1 MDRSL
6 SSSGDT
12 SERVRMGLRISYAL
26 PALALA
32 VVGIPVYVYM
42 PKFYTDVMGLSAATA
57 GSVLLAVRL
66 FDALSDPLCGW
77 ISDRSRAPLGRRR
90 PYILLGSVPLAVS
103 LWGIVPSPR
112 MDRRPAA
119 LVVFDSRVR
128 RFSFLDSGGSS
139 L

>member
-6 SSSGDT
+6 SLSVDT
-12 SERVRMGLRISYAL
+12 PERVRMGFRISYAL

-42 PKFYTDVMGLSAATA
+42 PKFYTDVIGLSAATA

-66 FDALSDPLCGW
+66 FDAISDPLCGW
-77 ISDRSRAPLGRRR
+77 ISDHSRTPLGRRR
-90 PYILLGSVPLAVS
+90 PYILLGSVPLAAS
-103 LWGIVPSPR
+103 LLGVVPSPR
-112 MDRRPAA
+112 MDRRRAA
-119 LVVFDSRVR
+119 LVVFDSRVCR
-128 RFSFLDSGGSS
+128 VSFLDSGGSS